1 MELEIPKS
9 YKWFVRE
16 QLTKFVP
23 WHFYETLELK
33 SDINERFKIE
43 DNSNREVLTFGHRQD
58 MDTYAGFEIINGKVC
73 ENIIVFHP
81 SFQKNTAD
89 WSIIENEYL
98 DFIQFM
104 RNQVLQDVNE
114 WIEDEYETETK

>member
-1 MELEIPKS
+1 MELEIPNS
-9 YKWFVRE
+9 YKWFLQE
-16 QLTKFVP
+16 KLIKFIP
-23 WHFYETLELK
+23 RHFYETLELK

-58 MDTYAGFEIINGKVC
+58 MDTYAGFEIVNSKIC
-73 ENIIVFHP
+73 EIVIVFHP

-89 WSIIENEYL
+89 WSIIENEHI

-104 RNQVLQDVNE
+104 KNQVLQDVKE
-114 WIEDEYETETK
+114 WLEDDFED